1 MAVGRPAL
9 RAEMGVKVVDENVKL
24 MESFVMQIAQ
34 VNANVAK
41 LTDRVEGLLID
52 LKEFSERFE
61 EVVTQ
66 LEDERRLDITRDYN

>member
-1 MAVGRPAL
+1 MTSGHRQ
-9 RAEMGVKVVDENVKL
+9 AEMGVQVVDENVKL

-41 LTDRVEGLLID
+41 LTERVDDLLVD
-52 LKEFSERFE
+52 LREFSERFE